1 MDCPDCG
8 SPTVVFDAGEYADAL
23 PARGRGERD
32 GSEGRGGE
40 QAGVALCTRCLA
52 LHPAADPPANQP
64 DFQRVSDAFP
74 ANPDAAVPLALLVGL
89 LENLALY
96 RAEIADLLGAVERAG
111 TDPMLVLDR
120 LAADGSI
127 ETELDL
133 AGRRT
138 QLEQL
143 L

>member
-8 SPTVVFDAGEYADAL
+8 SPTVVFEAGEYADAL
-23 PARGRGERD
+23 PGGGRGESGGD
-32 GSEGRGGE
+32 GAGT
-40 QAGVALCTRCLA
+40 GVALCTRCLA
-52 LHPAADPPANQP
+52 LHPVADPPADSP

-74 ANPDAAVPLALLVGL
+74 ADPAAAVPLALLVGL

-111 TDPMLVLDR
+111 TDPLLVLDR
-120 LAADGSI
+120 LAADEGI
-127 ETELDL
+127 ETEVDL
-133 AGRRT
+133 AGRRK

>member
-8 SPTVVFDAGEYADAL
+8 SPTVAFDAGEYADAL
-23 PARGRGERD
+23 PGGGRS
-32 GSEGRGGE
+32 GSETDGAGT
-40 QAGVALCTRCLA
+40 GVALCTRCLA

-120 LAADGSI
+120 LAADESI
-127 ETELDL
+127 ETDVDL
-133 AGRRT
+133 AGRRK

>member
-1 MDCPDCG
+1 MNCPDCG
-8 SPTVVFDAGEYADAL
+8 SPTVAFDAGEYADAL
-23 PARGRGERD
+23 PGGGRGESGGD
-32 GSEGRGGE
+32 GSGT
-40 QAGVALCTRCLA
+40 AVALCTRCLG
-52 LHPAADPPANQP
+52 LHPDAEPPADPP

-74 ANPDAAVPLALLVGL
+74 TDPAAAVPLAVLVGL

-111 TDPMLVLDR
+111 TDPLLALDR
-120 LAADGSI
+120 LAADESI
-127 ETELDL
+127 ESAVDL
-133 AGRRT
+133 AGRRR

>member
-8 SPTVVFDAGEYADAL
+8 SPTVAFDAGEHADAL
-23 PARGRGERD
+23 PGER
-32 GSEGRGGE
+32 GSEGGGE
-40 QAGVALCTRCLA
+40 SAGAGVALCTRCLA
-52 LHPAADPPANQP
+52 LHPVADPPADPP

-74 ANPDAAVPLALLVGL
+74 ADPAAAVPLALLVGL

-96 RAEIADLLGAVERAG
+96 RAEIADLLVEVERAG
-111 TDPMLVLDR
+111 TDPLLALDR
-120 LAADGSI
+120 LAADESI
-127 ETELDL
+127 EADVDL
-133 AGRRT
+133 AGRRK